1 MTRKHEGYCALVN
14 PAALHLPDRPRHCT
28 CSASI
33 DQTPTTWY
41 VEERKGTRSKPKW
54 FRVYALENMSQ
65 HAAEQRFFRGGSTE
79 KRRLIN
85 AAGTVTVSVPHGVER
100 DE

>member
-1 MTRKHEGYCALVN
+1 MTREHEPHCALVN
-14 PAALHLPDRPRHCT
+14 PAALHLPGRPRHCT
-28 CSASI
+28 CEASV

-41 VEERKGTRSKPKW
+41 VEERKGTRSKPRWK
-54 FRVYALENMSQ
+54 RVYALEHMSQ
-65 HAAEQRFFRGGSTE
+65 RAAEQRFLREATE